1 MENNKLEIRLGLKE
15 EYLPLLAEAEK
26 ACFSDPWPMEAFQ
39 SEMCDPY
46 FYLLA
51 FEGDEL
57 VGYAGGMSLYE
68 TCDLN
73 NIAVL
78 PQHRRRGIAAVLLES
93 FMAEARAR
101 GAEQM
106 LLEVRE
112 SNIPAIRLYE
122 RYGFTAYNKRKNYY
136 RNPAEDAVLMV
147 VTLC

>member
-1 MENNKLEIRLGLKE
+1 MVEYAQNRFKDILRIRREDEVTLLILGKRSADFFNRQYRIGSGLVSEVNKLAPAHAGNKVWFKSIVQGCRVGL
-15 EYLPLLAEAEK
+15 A
-26 ACFSDPWPMEAFQ
+26 
-39 SEMCDPY
+39 
-46 FYLLA
+46 
-51 FEGDEL
+51 
-57 VGYAGGMSLYE
+57 
-68 TCDLN
+68 
-73 NIAVL
+73 L
-78 PQHRRRGIAAVLLES
+78 PQPLAKHRRRGIAAVLLEG

-147 VTLC
+147 V